1 MTHYGASVISLT
13 DEISPD
19 GPIFSPHSAPSEPV
33 ADRLRLILGVK
44 LRALRQERELGLKE
58 VAGKAGLSVSYLS
71 EIEKGK
77 KYPKPD
83 KLVDLAHALGV
94 AYDDLV
100 SLRVD
105 KGLGAVKSAIDSPL
119 LRSFPF
125 ELFGVDPEALVALLA
140 SADDKADALVRA
152 VTDVTRAYDARVEDF
167 LLAALRAYQQIHGN
181 TFPELEAVADRLRA
195 DLGATDP
202 DTLRAALEGNGYRI
216 DTERLAADPA
226 LATFRQALGAD
237 AGDGPTLYVNGA
249 LASPQLAFLY
259 ARELAFLALDAQH
272 RPRTSPWVRVDRF
285 EQVLDNFQASY
296 VAGAVLLPAADVD
309 AALAALA
316 ALVDA
321 ETWDP
326 AAVAGLLGRFGSTP
340 EMLFHRLT
348 QRVPEALGLDELYL
362 LRFHHETAA
371 RQFQLTKT
379 FNLSRVPVPHGVEA
393 DEHYCRR
400 WPSFQALAA
409 LDRRQARA
417 AGRGETDDG
426 PVVLA
431 QRQRF
436 VDSQGDGSEGDGEFF
451 VVAIARPLALQ
462 PGVNS
467 AVSLGLRLTGAT
479 RRHVRF
485 WDDPE
490 LPRVD
495 VSLTCERCPISD
507 CRVRAAPP
515 TVLRAREAREAR
527 QSALDAL

>member
-1 MTHYGASVISLT
+1 M
-13 DEISPD
+13 P
-19 GPIFSPHSAPSEPV
+19 
-33 ADRLRLILGVK
+33 DRLRLILGVK
-44 LRALRQERELGLKE
+44 LRALRHERGLGLKE
-58 VAGKAGLSVSYLS
+58 LAGKAGLSVSYLS

-83 KLVDLAHALGV
+83 KLVDLAHALAV
-94 AYDDLV
+94 PYDDLV

-105 KGLGAVKSAIDSPL
+105 EGLGAVKSAIDSPL

-125 ELFGVDPEALVALLA
+125 ALFGVDPEAVVALLA
-140 SADDKADALVRA
+140 GADDKADALVRA

-181 TFPELEAVADRLRA
+181 TFPELEAVADGLRESLGVA
-195 DLGATDP
+195 DPASGAGDAS
-202 DTLRAALEGNGYRI
+202 DRVEAGVLRAALEARGYRI
-216 DTERLAADPA
+216 DTDRLQTDPA

-237 AGDGPTLYVNGA
+237 DPAGGGRTLYVNGA
-249 LASPQLAFLY
+249 LQPAQLAFLY

-272 RPRTSPWVRVDRF
+272 RPRTSPWVKVDRF
-285 EQVLDNFQASY
+285 EEVLDNFLASY
-296 VAGAVLLPAADVD
+296 VAGAVLLPAAEID
-309 AALAALA
+309 AAIEALA
-316 ALVDA
+316 DSEA
-321 ETWDP
+321 WDP
-326 AAVAGLLGRFGSTP
+326 RAFRGLMARFASTP

-348 QRVPEALGLDELYL
+348 QRVPQALGLDELYL
-362 LRFHHETAA
+362 LRFHHETAS
-371 RQFQLTKT
+371 RQVALTKA

-400 WPSFQALAA
+400 WPSLQALAE

-417 AGRGETDDG
+417 AGRGETDDR

-436 VDSQGDGSEGDGEFF
+436 VGDEVPASRPDGAEGAEFF
-451 VVAIARPLALQ
+451 AVAIARPLALR

-467 AVSLGLRLTGAT
+467 VVSLGLRLTQKT
-479 RRHVRF
+479 KRQVRF
-485 WDDPE
+485 WDDPA

-495 VSLTCERCPISD
+495 VSLTCERCPIAD

-515 TVLRAREAREAR
+515 TVLRAREAQDER
-527 QSALDAL
+527 QAALDAL

>member
-1 MTHYGASVISLT
+1 M
-13 DEISPD
+13 P
-19 GPIFSPHSAPSEPV
+19 
-33 ADRLRLILGVK
+33 DRLRLILGVK
-44 LRALRQERELGLKE
+44 LRALRHERGLGLKE
-58 VAGKAGLSVSYLS
+58 LAGRAGLSVSYLS

-105 KGLGAVKSAIDSPL
+105 KGLGAVKSAIESPL

-140 SADDKADALVRA
+140 GADDKADALVRA

-181 TFPELEAVADRLRA
+181 TFPELEAVADGLRA
-195 DLGATDP
+195 ETGAADADAFRGALVARGYAVDTD
-202 DTLRAALEGNGYRI
+202 
-216 DTERLAADPA
+216 RLLADPA
-226 LATFRQALGAD
+226 LSTFRQALGTG
-237 AGDGPTLYVNGA
+237 GDGRPVLYVNGA
-249 LASPQLAFLY
+249 LRPAQLAFLY
-259 ARELAFLALDAQH
+259 ARELAFLTLDAQH
-272 RPRTSPWVRVDRF
+272 RPRASPWVRVERF
-285 EQVLDNFQASY
+285 EEVLDNYRASY
-296 VAGAVLLPAADVD
+296 VAGAALLPAGEVD
-309 AALAALA
+309 AAIEALA
-316 ALVDA
+316 DSDA
-321 ETWDP
+321 WDP
-326 AAVAGLLGRFGSTP
+326 AAFRALLAQFEATP

-348 QRVPEALGLDELYL
+348 QRVPGALGLDEVYL
-362 LRFHHETAA
+362 LRFHHHVAA
-371 RQFQLTKT
+371 GRVGLTKA

-400 WPSFQALAA
+400 WPSLQALAE

-426 PVVLA
+426 PVVVA

-436 VDSQGDGSEGDGEFF
+436 VGDEADGAEFF
-451 VVAIARPLALQ
+451 VVAVARPLALR

-467 AVSLGLRLTGAT
+467 AVSLGLLTTGET
-479 RRHVRF
+479 RRRVRF
-485 WDDPE
+485 WDDPA
-490 LPRVD
+490 LARVD
-495 VSLTCERCPISD
+495 VGLTCERCPISD

-515 TVLRAREAREAR
+515 TVLRERGTRDER
-527 QSALDAL
+527 QAALDAL